1 MLKPFLAICGCLHVT
16 ISVNIRT
23 VARSIYM
30 GLSYSCFIF
39 FKEWERKMCVEFLVG
54 FVFFF
59 FLVVFLRV
67 VFFVVVVY
75 FSSPLTFEATS
86 FTFLG

>member
-59 FLVVFLRV
+59 FWSSSCVL
-67 VFFVVVVY
+67 VFFLLL
-75 FSSPLTFEATS
+75 FIFLPL
-86 FTFLG
+86 

>member
-16 ISVNIRT
+16 ISVNIRS
-23 VARSIYM
+23 VARSFYM

-39 FKEWERKMCVEFLVG
+39 FKEWERKMCVDFLVVL
-54 FVFFF
+54 FFFLSSCFFF
-59 FLVVFLRV
+59 FF
-67 VFFVVVVY
+67 VY

>member
-23 VARSIYM
+23 VTRSIYM

-54 FVFFF
+54 FFF
-59 FLVVFLRV
+59 FLVVFLCV
-67 VFFVVVVY
+67 VFFVVVY

>member
-59 FLVVFLRV
+59 FWSSSCVLFFFLLL
-67 VFFVVVVY
+67 FIFL
-75 FSSPLTFEATS
+75 PL
-86 FTFLG
+86 

>member
-54 FVFFF
+54 FFFF
-59 FLVVFLRV
+59 WSSSCVLFFLLLFIFL
-67 VFFVVVVY
+67 
-75 FSSPLTFEATS
+75 PL
-86 FTFLG
+86 

>member
-59 FLVVFLRV
+59 FWSSSCVLFFLLLL
-67 VFFVVVVY
+67 FIFL
-75 FSSPLTFEATS
+75 PL
-86 FTFLG
+86 